1 MAGMM
6 DLLLCQTL
14 TGHTVQSFGP
24 WRFLEGIHL
33 VLDFCTW
40 IATFP
45 FVSVASA
52 SKKICPF
59 SSNQLVCVQ
68 NLTGWHR
75 LLLQLLSRQQFW
87 ALKSHIVQRSKEQG
101 VLGLLVLTW
110 LSWSLPLFTFLD
122 LFSHVELLPF
132 TEHYVWTLCWVFYIY
147 NLIVLWLKDFGAR
160 FKS

>member
-1 MAGMM
+1 MSNINWTHSAVFWA
-6 DLLLCQTL
+6 LKVSWRNTF
-14 TGHTVQSFGP
+14 SF
-24 WRFLEGIHL
+24 RFLHL
-33 VLDFCTW
+33 NCNLSICERGKRL
-40 IATFP
+40 
-45 FVSVASA
+45 
-52 SKKICPF
+52 KKICPF

-132 TEHYVWTLCWVFYIY
+132 IEHYVWTLCWVFYIY